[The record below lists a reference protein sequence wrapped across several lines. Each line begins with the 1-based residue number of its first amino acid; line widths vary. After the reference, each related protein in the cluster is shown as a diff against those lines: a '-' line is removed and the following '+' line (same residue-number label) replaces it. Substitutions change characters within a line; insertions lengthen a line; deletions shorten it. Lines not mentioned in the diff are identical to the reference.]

1 VKVALPLLVVLAAS
15 LGAVAPSAAQGQ
27 SAPGSG
33 APSREALAPSS
44 PFLGS
49 VPAGTV
55 TADTI
60 SLSVGDAIGRALE
73 HNLGLLLAEHST
85 TLAEGARRQALSDLL
100 PNVTGRIA
108 ETRQLLNLAAFGFPL
123 PAGFPSIVGPFNVFD
138 ARLYLTQSIFD
149 SKAINELK
157 AERHNEAA
165 ADYSYKSARDLVVL
179 VTANA
184 YLQALASAARADL
197 AEAQMRTAEALFN
210 QANDLK
216 TAGLVAGIDVL
227 RAQLQFSTA
236 RQRNTSAQN
245 DSQKAKLQLARVVGL
260 PNGQAFSLV
269 EDLPNIPGSD
279 LTLDEAFERALKA
292 RPDYQAALERVQAA
306 EASLKAA
313 RGESLPSVHVNADF
327 GDLGLSPADSHGTY
341 SVSGAVTVPIFEGGK
356 RKGRLLSADAALRSR
371 RAEAEDMKAAVY
383 YEVRSAFLDL
393 RATEEQ
399 LQVATQSRELAAQQ
413 LTQASDRLAAGV
425 ANNLEVVQ
433 AQEAVSLASEQ
444 YIGALY
450 GFNIAKAVL
459 ARGLGVAEEAARQ
472 YIGGIR

>member
-1 VKVALPLLVVLAAS
+1 VKVVLPLFVVLTAA
-15 LGAVAPSAAQGQ
+15 LGVSAPAAAQGQ
-27 SAPGSG
+27 PAPGSG
-33 APSREALAPSS
+33 APGREALSPSS

-49 VPAGTV
+49 VPSGTA
-55 TADTI
+55 TAETI
-60 SLSVGDAIGRALE
+60 SLSVGEAIARALE
-73 HNLGLLLAEHST
+73 HNLGLLMAEHST
-85 TLAEGARRQALSDLL
+85 QQAEGARRQALSDLL
-100 PNVTGRIA
+100 PNVSGRVA
-108 ETRQLLNLAAFGFPL
+108 QTRQLVNLAAFGFPL

-138 ARLYLTQSIFD
+138 ARVYLSQSIFD
-149 SKAINELK
+149 AKARNDLK
-157 AERHNEAA
+157 AERHNVAA

-184 YLQALASAARADL
+184 YLQALAAAARADSAL
-197 AEAQMRTAEALFN
+197 AQMRTAEALFN
-210 QANDLK
+210 QATDLK

-227 RAQLQFSTA
+227 RAQLQFSTT
-236 RQRNTSAQN
+236 RQRNTAAQN
-245 DSQKAKLQLARVVGL
+245 DAQKVKLQLARVVGL
-260 PNGQAFSLV
+260 PNGQEFSLV
-269 EDLPNIPGSD
+269 EELPNIPSPD
-279 LTLDEAFERALKA
+279 LTLEQAFDRALKA

-306 EASLKAA
+306 EASRQAA
-313 RGESLPSVHVNADF
+313 LGESLPSVHVTADF

-341 SVSGAVTVPIFEGGK
+341 AVTGAVTVPIFEGGK
-356 RKGRLLSADAALRSR
+356 RKGRLLAADATLRSR
-371 RAEAEDMKAAVY
+371 RAEADDMKSAVY

-399 LQVATQSRELAAQQ
+399 LQVASQARDLAAQQ
-413 LTQASDRLAAGV
+413 LTQARDRLAAGV

>member
-1 VKVALPLLVVLAAS
+1 MVLAVS
-15 LGAVAPSAAQGQ
+15 FGVSAPAAAQGQ
-27 SAPGSG
+27 AAPGSG
-33 APSREALAPSS
+33 ASTREAVSPSS

-49 VPAGTV
+49 VPTGTA
-55 TADTI
+55 TSETI
-60 SLSVGDAIGRALE
+60 SLSVGDAIARSLE

-85 TLAEGARRQALSDLL
+85 IQARGARWQALGELL
-100 PNVTGRIA
+100 PNVTGRVA
-108 ETRQLLNLAAFGFPL
+108 ETRQLVNLAAFGFPL
-123 PAGFPSIVGPFNVFD
+123 PAGIPSLVGPFNVFD
-138 ARLYLTQSIFD
+138 ARVYLSQSVFD
-149 SKAINELK
+149 LKAINDLK
-157 AERHNEAA
+157 AERHNAAA

-179 VTANA
+179 VTANS
-184 YLQALASAARADL
+184 YLQALASAARADS
-197 AEAQMRTAEALFN
+197 AQAQMRTAEALFN
-210 QANDLK
+210 QATDLK

-236 RQRNTSAQN
+236 RQRNTAAENDAQ
-245 DSQKAKLQLARVVGL
+245 KVKLQLARVVGL

-269 EDLPNIPGSD
+269 DALPDLPTPD
-279 LTLDEAFERALKA
+279 LTLDEAFDRALKA

-306 EASLKAA
+306 EASRQAA
-313 RGESLPSVHVNADF
+313 RGESLPSVHVNADY
-327 GDLGLSPADSHGTY
+327 GALGLSPSDAHGTY
-341 SVSGAVTVPIFEGGK
+341 AVSGAVTVPIFEGGK
-356 RKGRLLSADAALRSR
+356 RKGRLLAAEATLRSR
-371 RAEAEDMKAAVY
+371 RAEAEDMKSAVY

-393 RATEEQ
+393 RATDEQ
-399 LQVATQSRELAAQQ
+399 LQVATQARELAAQQ
-413 LTQASDRLAAGV
+413 LTQARDRLAAGV

>member
-1 VKVALPLLVVLAAS
+1 LS
-15 LGAVAPSAAQGQ
+15 
-27 SAPGSG
+27 
-33 APSREALAPSS
+33 PSS

-49 VPAGTV
+49 VPTDTATPGTI
-55 TADTI
+55 T
-60 SLSVGDAIGRALE
+60 LSVGEAIGRALE
-73 HNLGLLLAEHST
+73 HNLGLLQAEHST
-85 TLAEGARRQALSDLL
+85 MQAAGARWQALSDLL
-100 PNVTGRIA
+100 PNVSGRVA

-138 ARLYLTQSIFD
+138 ARVYLTQSVFD
-149 SKAINELK
+149 AKAINDLK
-157 AERHNEAA
+157 AERHNVAA

-179 VTANA
+179 VSANA
-184 YLQALASAARADL
+184 YLQALAAAARADS
-197 AEAQMRTAEALFN
+197 AQAQMRTAEALFN
-210 QANDLK
+210 RTNDLK

-227 RAQLQFSTA
+227 RSQLQFSTA
-236 RQRNTSAQN
+236 RQRNTAAQN
-245 DSQKAKLQLARVVGL
+245 DAEKGKLQLARVVGL
-260 PNGQAFSLV
+260 PTGQAFTLV
-269 EDLPNIPGSD
+269 EELPNIPSPD
-279 LTLDEAFERALKA
+279 LTLEQAYDRALKA

-306 EASLKAA
+306 EASQKAA
-313 RGESLPSVHVNADF
+313 RGESLPTVHINADY
-327 GDLGLSPADSHGTY
+327 GDLGLSPSDSHSTY
-341 SVSGAVTVPIFEGGK
+341 SVTGAVSVPIFEGGK
-356 RKGRLLSADAALRSR
+356 RKGRLLAADATLRSR
-371 RAEAEDMKAAVY
+371 RAEAADMKAAVY

-399 LQVATQSRELAAQQ
+399 LQVATQARELAAQQ

>member
-1 VKVALPLLVVLAAS
+1 M
-15 LGAVAPSAAQGQ
+15 
-27 SAPGSG
+27 
-33 APSREALAPSS
+33 
-44 PFLGS
+44 
-49 VPAGTV
+49 
-55 TADTI
+55 
-60 SLSVGDAIGRALE
+60 
-73 HNLGLLLAEHST
+73 
-85 TLAEGARRQALSDLL
+85 
-100 PNVTGRIA
+100 
-108 ETRQLLNLAAFGFPL
+108 
-123 PAGFPSIVGPFNVFD
+123 
-138 ARLYLTQSIFD
+138 
-149 SKAINELK
+149 
-157 AERHNEAA
+157 
-165 ADYSYKSARDLVVL
+165 L

-184 YLQALASAARADL
+184 YLQALAAAARADS

-227 RAQLQFSTA
+227 RAQLQFSTT
-236 RQRNTSAQN
+236 RQRNTAAQN
-245 DSQKAKLQLARVVGL
+245 DAEKVKLQLARVVGL

-269 EDLPNIPGSD
+269 EELPNIPSPD
-279 LTLDEAFERALKA
+279 LTLEEAFDRALKA

-306 EASLKAA
+306 EASRQAA
-313 RGESLPSVHVNADF
+313 RGESLPSVHVTADF

-341 SVSGAVTVPIFEGGK
+341 AITGAVTVPIFEGGK
-356 RKGRLLSADAALRSR
+356 RKGRLLAADATLRSR

-399 LQVATQSRELAAQQ
+399 LQVATQARELAAQQ
-413 LTQASDRLAAGV
+413 LTQARDRLAAGV